1 MMRPKE
7 LATFVQYES
16 FFYYIVKP
24 NKNRLFILCIIL
36 KISCVSIR
44 YAEKCC
50 AKIDTLKEQTSAK
63 SQIFGNYI
71 ISFAEVNFGLAKS
84 YLP

>member
-7 LATFVQYES
+7 LTTFVQYES

-36 KISCVSIR
+36 KNHVSV
-44 YAEKCC
+44 YG
-50 AKIDTLKEQTSAK
+50 TLKNVLLRL
-63 SQIFGNYI
+63 IH
-71 ISFAEVNFGLAKS
+71 
-84 YLP
+84 